1 MKRYIQKLTI
11 IGALS
16 FIGVSCENDADV
28 TTLAQVNFTSEVVA
42 SPSTIVLNAE
52 NKYEAVTT
60 ISWPAVQYT
69 VDAPVTY
76 ALQFDVASDTIGTTA
91 WANAKR
97 IEVGEDVLSKSF
109 LGADLN
115 ELAKDFGIQPD
126 TAGELVVRVVSYL
139 DRAAYSDAIVLTVTP
154 FTEVITIAQIYM
166 PGSYQ
171 GWNPATAATLTAI
184 DNGVFQ
190 GYVTFPVGQGL
201 GFKFTTEPDW
211 DEFYGLDTNG
221 NFAEHGDTDLTVPAY
236 GSYQITVNLNTLSF
250 TAVPYSWGI
259 IGTST
264 AGGWNS
270 DTDMTY
276 DYVNKV
282 WKFVGPLVPG
292 ALKYRLND
300 SWTVNYGQN
309 SNSDPV
315 VYFDNQGAYTISVAG
330 NYTVTFALNPDPAT
344 ANYTVTL
351 N

>member
-1 MKRYIQKLTI
+1 MKKYISKLIVLGVLVFLGTSCDD
-11 IGALS
+11 GA
-16 FIGVSCENDADV
+16 EV
-28 TTLAQVNFTSEVVA
+28 TTLQEVKFASDVIA
-42 SPSTIVLNAE
+42 SPSNIVLSPDN
-52 NKYEAVTT
+52 NYDAVTT
-60 ISWPAVQYT
+60 ISWPEANYP

-76 ALQFDVASDTIGTTA
+76 ALQFDIASDTIGDTA
-91 WANAKR
+91 WSHAKR
-97 IEVGEDVLSKSF
+97 FEAGEDVLSKSF
-109 LGADLN
+109 LGAELN
-115 ELAKDFGIQPD
+115 EIAKDLGLPIDVP
-126 TAGELVVRVVSYL
+126 GEIVVRIESNL
-139 DRAAYSDAIVLTVTP
+139 DRKAYSSAIVLTVTP
-154 FTEVITIAQIYM
+154 FTQVITLTQIYM

-201 GFKFTTEPDW
+201 GFKFTTDTNWE
-211 DEFYGLDTNG
+211 EFYGLNTSG

-309 SNSDPV
+309 SNNDPV
-315 VYFDNQGAYTISVAG
+315 VYFDNQGAYSISVAG
-330 NYTVTFALNPDPAT
+330 NYTVTFALDPDPAT
-344 ANYTVTL
+344 AHYTVVM